1 MLASITPRDTWEG
14 HIRKL
19 EEFAGVDQIYPEL
32 ETGAGGAL
40 EKERLGFKGVYFWVN
55 SCFLFSLFVRLVG
68 EINKKNRQS
77 EEVL

>member
-40 EKERLGFKGVYFWVN
+40 EKERLGFKGV
-55 SCFLFSLFVRLVG
+55 
-68 EINKKNRQS
+68 
-77 EEVL
+77 